1 MILVF
6 HSRNFRDSSGF
17 GLGECFTV
25 EDAIRSFDTNGY
37 EFVGIVKSNDLD
49 RAYMLTNHI
58 EDNWTKND
66 DVSVPFGTEPRSSS
80 VGDIFVT
87 DTEIHI
93 VARMGFEKLQDLTPE
108 QAVIHGRSQRRPS

>member
-37 EFVGIVKSNDLD
+37 EFVCIAKTDDLD

-58 EDNWTKND
+58 DHAWTENQ
-66 DVSVPFGTEPRSSS
+66 DVSVPYGVEPRSSS

-87 DTEIHI
+87 STEIHI
-93 VARMGFEKLQDLTPE
+93 VARMGFEKLQDLTPRN
-108 QAVIHGRSQRRPS
+108 AVVAGRAARMAS